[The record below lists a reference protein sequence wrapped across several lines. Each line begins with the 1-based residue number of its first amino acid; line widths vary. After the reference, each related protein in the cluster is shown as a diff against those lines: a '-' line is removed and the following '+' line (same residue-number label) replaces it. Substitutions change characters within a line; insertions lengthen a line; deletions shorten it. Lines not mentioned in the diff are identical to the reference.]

1 VTETQ
6 DRPFGQRL
14 KRGFETTILV
24 PAATAIVRA
33 AASYL
38 IKRLPMILEEKVL
51 PKLLEKDA
59 AKPVVNALEQ
69 AATTL
74 AGSPGSTNGRGSD
87 GEPSDEGDPS
97 FETAASEHAPTAD
110 AKSMSNDQR
119 EEERRKRAQR
129 RRQRKS
135 ASAKAA

>member
-6 DRPFGQRL
+6 DPPFGQRL
-14 KRGFETTILV
+14 KRGFESTILV
-24 PAATAIVRA
+24 PAASAIVRA

-38 IKRLPMILEEKVL
+38 IKRLPLILEEKVL

-59 AKPVVNALEQ
+59 PKPVVSALEQ

-74 AGSPGSTNGRGSD
+74 GGGPGSANDRSD
-87 GEPSDEGDPS
+87 GEPSDEGDRRL
-97 FETAASEHAPTAD
+97 ETAASEHATTAR
-110 AKSMSNDQR
+110 AKSMSNHER

-129 RRQRKS
+129 RRQRKT